1 MKKLIVILTFLSF
14 LTSCNVTETI
24 VFNED
29 GSGEFIS
36 SFDMGEMMAQMKA
49 MGGDTEKKEKGK
61 VMDTTMVFADMMEIY
76 KDSIAALPEDKQATF
91 EAIKDM
97 YMTMK
102 MDEDS
107 GEMNMG
113 IGMKFKSIE
122 DLKGIQEKIKK
133 AQSINQQADQVDM
146 MKNQSPLGALEGGND
161 KVDYNMTANGFSRK
175 TTVGEKSEEEI
186 EELNSLFN
194 DEADE
199 MSKEFL
205 KYFEASKY
213 TIKLVFPKKIKSV
226 SVEGAK
232 ISDDGKTVTYAASWM
247 DYIKNPELLDVDV
260 TFYE

>member
-1 MKKLIVILTFLSF
+1 MKKLIVILSFLSF
-14 LTSCNVTETI
+14 LTSCDVTETI
-24 VFNED
+24 VFNQD

-36 SFDMGEMMAQMKA
+36 TFDMGEMMAQMKA
-49 MGGDTEKKEKGK
+49 MGGDTENKEKGK
-61 VMDTTMVFADMMEIY
+61 VMDTTMIFADMMETY

-146 MKNQSPLGALEGGND
+146 MKNQSPLGALEGGNN
-161 KVDYNMTANGFSRK
+161 KVDYNMTAKGFSRK
-175 TTVGEKSEEEI
+175 TTVAEKTEEQI
-186 EELNSLFN
+186 DELNSLLS
-194 DEADE
+194 EEVDE

-213 TIKLVFPKKIKSV
+213 TVKLVFPKKVKSV
-226 SVEGAK
+226 SVEGAE
-232 ISDDGKTVTYAASWM
+232 ISNGGKTVTYVASWM